1 MHERDFRSYL
11 GDLVT
16 HARAVAEQ
24 GSDAK
29 AKAFLQRKARVANL
43 QLVARQ
49 FFLWAN
55 RESAFVWETRT
66 EGGPENRSY
75 DELIW
80 IATEPYRAAGVCVDA
95 EHGRAWIGIRGP
107 QVDGIYWHELQHPH
121 RWGEKR
127 EEELVQTLIHE
138 LADQE
143 HYIRASGR

>member
-1 MHERDFRSYL
+1 MDERKFRGYL

-29 AKAFLQRKARVANL
+29 ANAFLQRKERVANL

-55 RESAFVWETRT
+55 REPAFVWESRT
-66 EGGPENRSY
+66 DGGPEGFPY

-80 IATEPYRAAGVCVDA
+80 IATEPYRAAGICIDP
-95 EHGRAWIGIRGP
+95 ERGRAWIGIRGP
-107 QVDGIYWHELQHPH
+107 QVSGIYWHELLHPE

-127 EEELVQTLIHE
+127 EDELVHTLIHE

-143 HYIRASGR
+143 HYLKASGR

>member
-1 MHERDFRSYL
+1 MDERKFQSYL

-29 AKAFLQRKARVANL
+29 ARAFLQRKERVENFR
-43 QLVARQ
+43 LVARQ

-55 RESAFVWETRT
+55 RESAFVWESR
-66 EGGPENRSY
+66 EGGPEDLPY

-80 IATEPYRAAGVCVDA
+80 IATEPYRAAGVCVDV

-107 QVDGIYWHELQHPH
+107 QVTSIYWHELPHPE

-127 EEELVQTLIHE
+127 EEELVHMLIHD

-143 HYIRASGR
+143 HYLKARGR